1 MNAPSDQKS
10 MYIYSLSGETQDLAM
25 AGATGALRL
34 FIHSP
39 MRNELDEYIQT
50 WKKKYYRKKFV
61 SKKNI
66 EISSKKKEEVQLVWK
81 MF

>member
-10 MYIYSLSGETQDLAM
+10 MYIYSLSGEMQDLAM
-25 AGATGALRL
+25 AGAMGALRL

-50 WKKKYYRKKFV
+50 WKKNIIE
-61 SKKNI
+61 KN
-66 EISSKKKEEVQLVWK
+66 L
-81 MF
+81 